1 MNTRP
6 APEKKSRRLFIKT
19 LAAGASMTT
28 LGAAKPF
35 HVIQAANRI
44 RSKDSLGIA
53 LIGLGSYSTG
63 QLLPA
68 LQETSHIKLTGIVT
82 GTPAKAEAWSQ
93 EHNIPA
99 ANIYNYENFDSIAD
113 NPDIDIVYVVL
124 PNSMHAEYSIRGSQ
138 AGKHVICE
146 KPMAS
151 TPEEC
156 RQMIAAAKKAN
167 RTLSIGYRMH
177 YEPTTQEIMRYQRE
191 NVMGDVV
198 YVTAGAGYREGRK
211 DHWKLKRSMSGGAM
225 MDMGVYSLQAARYA
239 TGEEPI
245 SVRAQ
250 TFTHRPELFTEVDET
265 VTWQLEFPS
274 GAVANLTTS
283 FASGMNYLETRF
295 RQGWYRLS
303 PFSSYRG
310 IKGEGSQGELNF
322 PVINQQAMQMNET
335 AQRILD
341 GRPMRV
347 PGEEGLRDMVIVEA
361 IWKSIARNG
370 AKVSLQP
377 A

>member
-1 MNTRP
+1 MTTHSTHK
-6 APEKKSRRLFIKT
+6 KKSRRLFIKT
-19 LAAGASMTT
+19 LTAGITT

-35 HVIQAANRI
+35 HVIHAANRI

-68 LQETSHIKLTGIVT
+68 LQETSHVKLTGIVT
-82 GTPAKAEAWSQ
+82 GTPAKAKSWSEAQ
-93 EHNIPA
+93 NIPA
-99 ANIYNYENFDSIAD
+99 ANIYNYENFDSIAE

-167 RTLSIGYRMH
+167 RTLSIGYRMQ
-177 YEPTTQEIMRYQRE
+177 YEPTTQEIIRYQRE

-211 DHWKLKRSMSGGAM
+211 NHWKLKRSMSGGALH
-225 MDMGVYSLQAARYA
+225 DMGVYSLNAARYA

-250 TFTHRPELFTEVDET
+250 TFTHRPELFNEVDET

-283 FASGMNYLETRF
+283 FATGMNYLETRF
-295 RQGWYRLS
+295 RKGWYRLS
-303 PFSSYRG
+303 PFQSYRG
-310 IKGEGSQGELNF
+310 IKGEGSQGALNY
-322 PVINQQAMQMNET
+322 PIINQQAAQMNET
-335 AQRILD
+335 AQRILE

-347 PGEEGLRDMVIVEA
+347 PGEEGLKDMIVVEA
-361 IWKSIARNG
+361 IWKSIARDG
-370 AKVSLQP
+370 AKVKL
-377 A
+377 